1 VSFAEFAVQTRRWLM
16 RSWRAPSHTQRPVL
30 ACLVLT
36 ALQTHAS
43 GFVAVVVVFFHCLSS
58 DYDKLQNKQTNKQT
72 TTTKIKNK
80 NKRRVGKRLNRDTE
94 RHRQMHSRS
103 LCTHIH
109 NAHRDRT
116 HATHTHARTH
126 AESIKMTECIKEKQL
141 SRVSNF
147 SPQFRTISKSPK
159 TFLQSQMGESGLIRS

>member
-1 VSFAEFAVQTRRWLM
+1 MLRHTPKDLCSRALCWLHCRHMRPALLLLLLSFFIVF
-16 RSWRAPSHTQRPVL
+16 
-30 ACLVLT
+30 
-36 ALQTHAS
+36 LQTTTN
-43 GFVAVVVVFFHCLSS
+43 
-58 DYDKLQNKQTNKQT
+58 YKTNKQTNKQT

-126 AESIKMTECIKEKQL
+126 ARTHAESIKMTECIKEKQL